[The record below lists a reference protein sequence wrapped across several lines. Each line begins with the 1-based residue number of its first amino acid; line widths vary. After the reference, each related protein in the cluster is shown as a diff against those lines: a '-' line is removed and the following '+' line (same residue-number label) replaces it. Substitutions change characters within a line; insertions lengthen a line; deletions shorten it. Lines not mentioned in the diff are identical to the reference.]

1 MSVSSVSS
9 SSTTEAYQATSQSA
23 QSLGSEDFLKLLAV
37 QLQNQDPL
45 DPMDDTEFISQMANF
60 SSLEAMQ
67 ELNTSFDDFSASQAV
82 MGAQDYLG
90 KQVTLADSDSSTV
103 VSGVVDSVN
112 IDSDGNVTVK
122 IDDTSY
128 DISTIRMVQLA
139 ETTTVTQ

>member
-23 QSLGSEDFLKLLAV
+23 QTLGSEDFLKLLAV

-90 KQVTLADSDSSTV
+90 KQVTLADSDSSSV

-122 IDDTSY
+122 IDNTSY
-128 DISTIRMVQLA
+128 DISSIRMVQLA
-139 ETTTVTQ
+139 DTSTVTQ